1 MKLSELFAAVAAA
14 LPARR
19 GHLHEQ
25 YYERKGADGRTR
37 RNGPY
42 YVWTRC
48 QDGKMVSERVA
59 REDAPRVR
67 EEIAR
72 GRTLAGLMG
81 QLWKQAEDLARNA
94 GESKKKKPGKLTRHR
109 PPSSRRP

>member
-1 MKLSELFAAVAAA
+1 MKLSELFTAFATT

-19 GHLHEQ
+19 GHLYEQ
-25 YYERKGADGRTR
+25 YYKRKGADGRIR
-37 RNGPY
+37 RFGPY

-48 QDGKMVSERVA
+48 EAGRMVSERVA

-72 GRTLAGLMG
+72 GQTLAGLMD
-81 QLWKQAEDLARNA
+81 QLWKQAEALARNA
-94 GESKKKKPGKLTRHR
+94 GDVKKKKSGRSTRR
-109 PPSSRRP
+109 PPPSSRRP